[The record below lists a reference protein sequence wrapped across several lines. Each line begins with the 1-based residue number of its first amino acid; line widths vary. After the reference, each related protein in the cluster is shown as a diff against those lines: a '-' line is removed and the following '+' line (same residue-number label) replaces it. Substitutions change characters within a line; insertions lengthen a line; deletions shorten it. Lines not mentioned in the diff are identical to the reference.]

1 MPNTYYIP
9 IVLLYLFGL
18 LNLIGVRTDLVS
30 SYLMFFGIGLIFFIA
45 IRYLQVNKH
54 FFRQN
59 ATVFYWIFV
68 ALLILTYFV
77 GSEVKGS
84 KRWIDFYFFQLQTSE
99 IFKVF
104 FVVFLARIF
113 STVKTPID
121 NSRLFYKVLFFTLIP
136 FILIFRQPDL
146 GSSLMI
152 LSAFFMM
159 TLMSTVP
166 KKQIA
171 GFILLI
177 VALLPIVWFSM
188 HDYQQNRIISFINPS
203 SDISGS
209 SYNMIQA
216 KIAIGSGTVL
226 GNGLGMGKQSQLNFL
241 PEFHTDFAYSSFVEQ
256 FGFVGGAIVILLY
269 SIFFFLLFYRMAKS
283 MHSNDVHERYRFFY
297 ILGFATIII
306 AQTSVNIG
314 MNLGILPVAGITLPF
329 ITYGG
334 SSLITFMIGLAL
346 IP

>member
-9 IVLLYLFGL
+9 VVLLYLFGL

-30 SYLMFFGIGLIFFIA
+30 SYLMFFGIGLLFFIA

-104 FVVFLARIF
+104 FIVFLARIF
-113 STVKTPID
+113 SSVKTPVE
-121 NSRLFYKVLFFTLIP
+121 NAKLFYKVLFFTISP
-136 FILIFRQPDL
+136 FLLIFRQPDL

-152 LSAFFMM
+152 LSTFFMM

-166 KKQIA
+166 KKQII

-188 HDYQQNRIISFINPS
+188 RDYQQSRIISFINPS
-203 SDISGS
+203 SNISGA
-209 SYNMIQA
+209 SYNMMQA
-216 KIAIGSGTVL
+216 KIAIGSGTLL
-226 GNGLGMGKQSQLNFL
+226 GKGLGMGKQSQLNFL
-241 PEFHTDFAYSSFVEQ
+241 PEFHTDFAYSSLVEQ
-256 FGFVGGAIVILLY
+256 FGFVGGALVILLY
-269 SIFFFLLFYRMAKS
+269 GTFFYLLFYRMAKNVYS
-283 MHSNDVHERYRFFY
+283 DDIDERYRFFY
-297 ILGFATIII
+297 ILGFSSLVIV
-306 AQTSVNIG
+306 QTSVNIG
-314 MNLGILPVAGITLPF
+314 MNLGLLPVAGITLPF